1 MAPPIQKLLTA
12 RSIPALGPGPRP
24 GALSIR
30 EIEEMIDQSA
40 SEVESPLQ
48 RELTRALVYLWND
61 HLDQAHSIAQTIE
74 NNDGSY
80 LHAIV
85 HRREPDYSNARY
97 WFHRVGKHAVF
108 AALAERVG
116 KTIPA
121 SDDLRHRLLPKGTW
135 DPFAFV
141 DCCEKAA
148 RAQNNDSKLL
158 EQIQAEEFHLLL
170 SYFLT

>member
-1 MAPPIQKLLTA
+1 MAATIQKLLTA

-24 GALSIR
+24 GTLSIR
-30 EIEEMIDQSA
+30 EIEEWLDQSP
-40 SEVESPLQ
+40 SEVQRPQQ

-61 HLDQAHSIAQTIE
+61 HLDQAHSIAQSIE
-74 NNDGSY
+74 NSAGSY

-108 AALAERVG
+108 TTLAERLE
-116 KTIPA
+116 KIIPPA
-121 SDDLRHRLLPKGTW
+121 HDLRHRLLPKGTW

-141 DCCEKAA
+141 DRCEKAVPA
-148 RAQNNDSKLL
+148 ERNDSKLL
-158 EQIQAEEFHLLL
+158 EQIQAEEFQVLLN
-170 SYFLT
+170 YFVT